1 MTVNELIEDFKSSNQ
16 DIADYMRLRMRK
28 TETGRDIYSK
38 MSLKQLYS
46 TADEKAKLRYEDI
59 EYLNNLFKY
68 NPVLKLR
75 EAEILRW
82 YFRGLTLE
90 ESVIRAQIFLQLTI
104 VKIGK
109 SS

>member
-1 MTVNELIEDFKSSNQ
+1 MRCLFKNVFRS
-16 DIADYMRLRMRK
+16 
-28 TETGRDIYSK
+28 
-38 MSLKQLYS
+38 
-46 TADEKAKLRYEDI
+46 ADEKAKLRYEDI

-90 ESVIRAQIFLQLTI
+90 ESIIRAQIFTI
-104 VKIGK
+104 NY
-109 SS
+109 SENR